1 MTSSFDFIK
10 KHKFISIIRRL
21 EPKYTKPLAEA
32 LYNGGIRIFEV
43 TFNPSDSA
51 TCNIT
56 SEIIKEIKKLYGD
69 EVMVG
74 AGTVV
79 CMDYAKTAY
88 EAGAEFIVSPC
99 TDKKII
105 DFSKQNNILVMPGAY
120 TPTEIMNAYNMGADI
135 VKIFPIAPDQIGYLK
150 NVLSPLSHIPF
161 VPTGGV
167 NPDTIKPFMEMGAVA
182 VGAGLSV
189 YTNEMLEKGEYD
201 KITKNAKLH
210 TSIVKEY

>member
-1 MTSSFDFIK
+1 
-10 KHKFISIIRRL
+10 
-21 EPKYTKPLAEA
+21 
-32 LYNGGIRIFEV
+32 
-43 TFNPSDSA
+43 
-51 TCNIT
+51 
-56 SEIIKEIKKLYGD
+56 
-69 EVMVG
+69 
-74 AGTVV
+74 
-79 CMDYAKTAY
+79 
-88 EAGAEFIVSPC
+88 
-99 TDKKII
+99 
-105 DFSKQNNILVMPGAY
+105 MPGAY